1 MQIVFEVETAHGKF
15 CDALYFEDDAVPDEA
30 TIEAMKQERVDNWIA
45 VITAPPAP
53 PEPDYVEIDGVQ
65 YEKIVIDGQTV
76 LKPVGA

>member
-30 TIEAMKQERVDNWIA
+30 TIEALKQERVNNWIA
-45 VITAPPAP
+45 VVTAPPAP
-53 PEPDYVEIDGVQ
+53 QYVELDGVQ
-65 YEKIVIDGQTV
+65 YEKIQLDGQTV

>member
-15 CDALYFEDDAVPDEA
+15 CDALYFEDDAMPDEA

-45 VITAPPAP
+45 IITAPPA
-53 PEPDYVEIDGVQ
+53 PDYVEIDGVQ
-65 YEKIVIDGQTV
+65 YEKIEIDGQTV

>member
-30 TIEAMKQERVDNWIA
+30 TIEALKQERVDNWIA
-45 VITAPPAP
+45 VVTAPPA
-53 PEPDYVEIDGVQ
+53 PDYVEIDGVQ
-65 YEKIVIDGQTV
+65 YEKIEIDGQVV

>member
-1 MQIVFEVETAHGKF
+1 MQIVFEFETAHGKF

-30 TIEAMKQERVDNWIA
+30 TIEALKQERVDNWIA

-53 PEPDYVEIDGVQ
+53 DYVEIDGVQ
-65 YEKIVIDGQTV
+65 YEKIEIDGQVV

>member
-1 MQIVFEVETAHGKF
+1 MQIVFESETPYGKF

-30 TIEAMKQERVDNWIA
+30 TIEALKQERVDNWIA

-53 PEPDYVEIDGVQ
+53 SYVEIDGVQ
-65 YEKIVIDGQTV
+65 YEKIKIDGQVV